1 MSKYVE
7 LNLVFNEVSKL
18 GPAIFVSNLKSYREN
33 WKVELFVRFRDY
45 YLDIVHFVTTMLIRH
60 LWQLKTIASLH

>member
-45 YLDIVHFVTTMLIRH
+45 YLDIPHVSADFSFYYSDIVTN
-60 LWQLKTIASLH
+60 